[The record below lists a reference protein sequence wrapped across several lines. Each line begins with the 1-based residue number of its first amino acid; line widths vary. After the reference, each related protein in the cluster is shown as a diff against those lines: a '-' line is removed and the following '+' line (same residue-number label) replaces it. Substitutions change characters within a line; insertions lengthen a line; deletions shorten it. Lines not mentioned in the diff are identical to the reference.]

1 MDFPLDIVSVA
12 PPTGG
17 VNGGYPI
24 VINGHGFPSDA
35 STITLTLCNMP
46 VKVTQILNDKIYA
59 IAPACTPSTQS
70 ISLTYNG
77 LAANVNFT
85 YTPITPLSTIVW
97 VSPSSY
103 SPAQKGVMT
112 INGTGFGS
120 VISDVQVFLANDT
133 GKVYG
138 MRVLSVNDTIITCGI
153 PGGIA
158 GTYAV

>member
-1 MDFPLDIVSVA
+1 
-12 PPTGG
+12 
-17 VNGGYPI
+17 
-24 VINGHGFPSDA
+24 
-35 STITLTLCNMP
+35 
-46 VKVTQILNDKIYA
+46 
-59 IAPACTPSTQS
+59 
-70 ISLTYNG
+70 
-77 LAANVNFT
+77 
-85 YTPITPLSTIVW
+85 
-97 VSPSSY
+97 
-103 SPAQKGVMT
+103 MT